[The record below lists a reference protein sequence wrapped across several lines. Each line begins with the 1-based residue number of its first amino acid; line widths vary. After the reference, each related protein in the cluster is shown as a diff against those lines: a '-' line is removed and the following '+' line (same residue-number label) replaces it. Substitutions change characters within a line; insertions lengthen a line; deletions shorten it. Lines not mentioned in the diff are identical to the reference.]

1 MAITSEFRNT
11 VENGKK
17 IRVRIILKD
26 SMLVDPTLKQFDE
39 MLEFAKENMQDLFD
53 EQDEEILKYDCSEW
67 NETYLNN
74 QMVKVVNNFS
84 QERINLLRDM
94 IKYIYRDKADKI
106 KSDRSVQNNM
116 GVTRKQV
123 GVGITTVGAV
133 AAVAGVCAHQSILI
147 AGGVVAAAVGVG
159 LIVTDK
165 ER

>member
-1 MAITSEFRNT
+1 MQLKW
-11 VENGKK
+11 KK

-26 SMLVDPTLKQFDE
+26 SILVDPTLKQFDE

-116 GVTRKQV
+116 GVQESK
-123 GVGITTVGAV
+123 
-133 AAVAGVCAHQSILI
+133 L
-147 AGGVVAAAVGVG
+147 
-159 LIVTDK
+159 
-165 ER
+165 E